1 MNNQTPRFTLLRH
14 SDLVHLPPMSWLVK
28 GVLPAT
34 GTAVIFGPSASGK
47 SFLCLDLAI
56 AISQGEPWFGQRVK
70 ATPVVYASLE
80 ATAGIKQRTDA
91 WSTHYETDIP
101 ANLSFILDPIN
112 LTVPS
117 DVVDL
122 ANSLPKN
129 CVVFIDT
136 LNRAAS
142 TIDENSSHDMGIV
155 IDAINSIQRITGGLV
170 VLVHHTGKNTD
181 SGMRGH
187 SSLNASIDAAIE
199 VSRHA
204 DVRTWRIAKSKDGI
218 DGLSKQFKLHVQ
230 GVGIDS
236 DGDPITSCVVK
247 PDESEELISSK
258 PVPQGGNQKL
268 VMDALYPLFESGQ
281 TGVVGAPESAQC
293 IKLEVAVIT
302 GASKLTC
309 PSDRKTARARE
320 AITGLVNRGAVG
332 LHDGWLWRN

>member
-1 MNNQTPRFTLLRH
+1 MNNQTPRFKLLRQ

-56 AISQGEPWFGQRVK
+56 AISQGKPWFGQRVK

-91 WSTHYETDIP
+91 WATHYETDIP

-112 LTVPS
+112 LTLPN
-117 DVVDL
+117 DVLDL
-122 ANSLPKN
+122 ANTLPKG

-142 TIDENSSHDMGIV
+142 TIDENGSKDMGIV
-155 IDAINSIQRITGGLV
+155 IDAVYSIQRITGGLV
-170 VLVHHTGKNTD
+170 VLVHHTGKNTE

-199 VSRHA
+199 VSRQA
-204 DVRTWRIAKSKDGI
+204 DVRKWKISKSKDGI
-218 DGLSKQFKLHVQ
+218 DGLSKQFKLHVE

-258 PVPQGGNQKL
+258 PVAQGENQKL
-268 VMDALYPLFESGQ
+268 VMDALHPLFESGH
-281 TGVVGAPESAQC
+281 TGIVGLPETAQC
-293 IKLEVAVIT
+293 IKFEVAVVA
-302 GASKLTC
+302 GALKLTC
-309 PSDRKTARARE
+309 ASERKTTRARE

-332 LHDGWLWRN
+332 LHEGWLWRN

>member
-1 MNNQTPRFTLLRH
+1 MNNQTPRFKLLRQ

-91 WSTHYETDIP
+91 WATHHQTDIP

-112 LTVPS
+112 LTSPN
-117 DVVDL
+117 DVVDF
-122 ANSLPKN
+122 ANSIPKG

-142 TIDENSSHDMGIV
+142 TIDENVSKDMGIV

-204 DVRTWRIAKSKDGI
+204 DVRTWKISKSKDGI
-218 DGLSKQFKLHVQ
+218 DGLSKQFKLHVES
-230 GVGIDS
+230 VGIDP

-247 PDESEELISSK
+247 PDLSEEFITAK
-258 PVPQGGNQKL
+258 AVPQGVNQKL
-268 VMDALYPLFESGQ
+268 VMDALHPLFESGK
-281 TGVVGAPESAQC
+281 TGIVGAPESVQC
-293 IKLEVAVIT
+293 IQLEVAVIA

-309 PSDRKTARARE
+309 SADKRTSRSRD
-320 AITGLVNRGAVG
+320 AINGMVSRGVMG
-332 LHDGWLWRN
+332 LHDDWLWLM